1 MGSWIT
7 SLERRAPRNVLII
20 AMANKLNS
28 QNGVPETS
36 FPIRPSSGRGVS
48 KDRHA
53 AYLIEARRTNLHQ

>member
-1 MGSWIT
+1 
-7 SLERRAPRNVLII
+7 LII

-28 QNGVPETS
+28 QNGVPETC

-48 KDRHA
+48 KDRHG